1 MKYSSDQDY
10 IYYSG
15 TNIPVNKLGIQNQT
29 EIDELE
35 AQLFLKTYEHFHENL
50 NEKTLFNQKYLKDLH
65 KFAFAKLYSW
75 AGKYRTK
82 NISKGDTVFCQ
93 ARHLEEQIEK
103 FFAEFKKENY
113 LRDYH
118 DKTSEEFAEVVAYF
132 MCELIALHPFN
143 ELNGRT
149 IRLFFD
155 MIAVYNG
162 YEYINYDNISA
173 RADNKFIQA
182 SKRCMHKDCKP
193 MEEIILKGLKKAK

>member
-1 MKYSSDQDY
+1 MKYSSDKNY

-15 TNIPVNKLGIQNQT
+15 TNIPVNKLGIQNQK

-35 AQLFLKTYEHFHENL
+35 AQLFLKTYEHFHTNI
-50 NEKTLFNQKYLKDLH
+50 TSRTIFNKKYLKDLH
-65 KFAFAKLYSW
+65 AFAFSKLYSW
-75 AGKYRTK
+75 AGEYRSS
-82 NISKGDTVFCQ
+82 NISKGNAVFCQ
-93 ARHLEEQIEK
+93 ARYLDEQMRR
-103 FFAEFKKENY
+103 FFTEFGKENH
-113 LRDYH
+113 LMDYRN
-118 DKTSEEFAEVVAYF
+118 KSPEEFAEKIAYF

-173 RADNKFIQA
+173 REDNKFIQA
-182 SKRCMHKDCKP
+182 SKHCMNKDCKP
-193 MEEIILKGLKKAK
+193 MERIILKGLKKAK